1 MIYALAEGLGFSI
14 IMFVLGTMSLK
25 KAQKGD
31 PNPWKL
37 YYIALAIYGFAM
49 IGMAAGGV
57 DAEDLVSLVVLAIVS
72 VVYYVRISN
81 AVKQGS

>member
-1 MIYALAEGLGFSI
+1 MIYALGQGLGYSI

-31 PNPWKL
+31 RNPWKL
-37 YYIALAIYGFAM
+37 YYIALALYGVAM

-57 DAEDLVSLVVLAIVS
+57 DAEDLVCLVVLAIVS
-72 VVYYVRISN
+72 VVYFVRISS
-81 AVKQGS
+81 AVKQRS